1 MVIAGTLGVTCAFAG
16 SLFRRPRG
24 KSAAVGAG
32 RPPFTVGNAV
42 GGSGQ
47 AMRPVIVEHRAGSEF
62 CLKNNS
68 VFHANE
74 GLNGSP
80 GVNMTFAG
88 GQGRSAR
95 SNDWGLPDPSKVF
108 SASRLKDAVEIE

>member
-1 MVIAGTLGVTCAFAG
+1 M
-16 SLFRRPRG
+16 
-24 KSAAVGAG
+24 GAG
-32 RPPFTVGNAV
+32 RPPVTLVNAI

-80 GVNMTFAG
+80 GVNMTLGG

-95 SNDWGLPDPSKVF
+95 SNDWVLPNPSTVL
-108 SASRLKDAVEIE
+108 SASELKDAVEIG